1 MNTESNK
8 SKFFYGWVIVF
19 AGALI
24 SATSIGIGWNSFG
37 QFIKPIC
44 ADLGF
49 SRQAMSTTMTVLS
62 LMQMVINFFWGYI
75 FKRFSLKKMLRL
87 KKRILHFSV
96 LSLQNMHLRSVRK

>member
-49 SRQAMSTTMTVLS
+49 HA
-62 LMQMVINFFWGYI
+62 
-75 FKRFSLKKMLRL
+75 RL
-87 KKRILHFSV
+87 
-96 LSLQNMHLRSVRK
+96 